1 MLQPSASSR
10 GLLFASIA
18 LNAKTRYSPSMD
30 ITLTP
35 TPVGGT
41 ITIPASK
48 SQTIRAL
55 LLASFAQGTSII
67 HNPLDSQDT
76 RSCMLACKAFG
87 AELTPLAPQADTGV
101 HALRVQGFGLP
112 RQSVTIDC
120 GNSGTTLY
128 LAVGMAANSPHA
140 ITFTG
145 DDQLRK
151 RPIGNLLTSLSDLG
165 AQICKTPEGEIPSYP
180 PFTIHGP
187 LAGGKT
193 SITCHTSQ
201 HLSALLLGT
210 PLAEGSSDI
219 QVPLLNEK
227 PYVHITL
234 AWLRS
239 QQIDYVHNDDL
250 SHFTIPGGQRFH
262 PFEAMVNGDFS
273 SAAFFFCAAAISGGT
288 ITVQGLDRNDPQ
300 GDKEI
305 LPILGAMGCSI
316 SWQGNG
322 VTVTG
327 PPKGLL
333 KGGEFDLNAMPD
345 ALPILA
351 VTACFARGTTKLG
364 NVPQA
369 RIKETDRI
377 AVMHKNLTALGAQVE
392 ELPDAL
398 VIHGTGTLRGGVCD
412 GFDDHRIIMAMA
424 VASLACNESITIHSI
439 DAVAVTFPTF
449 FQLLDSIRR

>member
-1 MLQPSASSR
+1 
-10 GLLFASIA
+10 
-18 LNAKTRYSPSMD
+18 MD
-30 ITLTP
+30 ITLQA

-55 LLASFAQGTSII
+55 LLATFAKGTSII

-76 RSCMLACKAFG
+76 RSCILACKAFG
-87 AELTPLAPQADTGV
+87 AELTPLSTQADTGV
-101 HALRVQGFGLP
+101 HALRVQGFGPP
-112 RQSVTIDC
+112 RQSATIDC

-128 LAVGMAANSPHA
+128 LAAGMAANSSRA

-145 DDQLRK
+145 DEQLRR
-151 RPIGNLLTSLSDLG
+151 RPIGNLLASLSDLG
-165 AQICKTPEGEIPSYP
+165 ATIQRTPEGLLPAYP

-201 HLSALLLGT
+201 HLSALLLGA
-210 PLAEGSSDI
+210 PLAESDSDI
-219 QVPLLNEK
+219 EVPLLNEK

-239 QQIDYVHNDDL
+239 QQISYTHNDDL
-250 SHFTIPGGQRFH
+250 SHFTILGGQRYK

-273 SAAFFFCAAAISGGT
+273 SAAFFFCAAAISGGS
-288 ITVQGLDRNDPQ
+288 ITVQGLDQNDPQ

-305 LPILGAMGCSI
+305 LPILEAMGCTI
-316 SWQGNG
+316 RWQGNA

-327 PPKGLL
+327 PPKGSL
-333 KGGEFDLNAMPD
+333 KGGEYDLNAMPD

-351 VTACFARGTTKLG
+351 VTACFAKGTTKLG

-377 AVMHKNLTALGAQVE
+377 AVMYKNLTAMGSQVE

-398 VIHGTGTLRGGVCD
+398 VVQGTGTLRGGECD

-424 VASLACNESITIHSI
+424 IASLACTDSITIHGI
-439 DAVAVTFPTF
+439 DAVDVTFPTF

>member
-1 MLQPSASSR
+1 
-10 GLLFASIA
+10 
-18 LNAKTRYSPSMD
+18 MD
-30 ITLTP
+30 ITLKP

-55 LLASFAQGTSII
+55 LLATFANGTSII

-87 AELTPLAPQADTGV
+87 AELTPLPTQTDTGV
-101 HALRVQGFGLP
+101 HALRVLGFGLP
-112 RQSVTIDC
+112 IRPATIDC

-128 LAVGMAANSPHA
+128 LAAGMAANSPHT

-151 RPIGNLLTSLSDLG
+151 RPIGNLLTSLADLG
-165 AQICKTPEGEIPSYP
+165 ATITGTQGGVRALYP
-180 PFTIHGP
+180 PFSIQGP
-187 LAGGKT
+187 LIGGKT

-201 HLSALLLGT
+201 HLSALLLGA
-210 PLAEGSSDI
+210 PLAKCDSDI
-219 QVPLLNEK
+219 EVPLLNEK

-234 AWLRS
+234 AWLRA
-239 QQIDYVHNDDL
+239 QGINYTHNEDL
-250 SHFTIPGGQRFH
+250 SHFTIPGGQSFK

-305 LPILGAMGCSI
+305 LPILEAMGCTI
-316 SWQGNG
+316 CWQGNA

-327 PPKGLL
+327 PCMGSL
-333 KGGEFDLNAMPD
+333 KGGDFDLNAMPD

-351 VTACFARGTTKLG
+351 VTACFAKGTTKLG

-377 AVMHKNLTALGAQVE
+377 AVMHQNLTALGAKVE

-398 VIHGTGTLRGGVCD
+398 VIHGTGTLKGGECD
-412 GFDDHRIIMAMA
+412 GFDDHRIIMAIA
-424 VASLACNESITIHSI
+424 VASLACSDSITIHGI
-439 DAVAVTFPTF
+439 DAVDVTFPTF